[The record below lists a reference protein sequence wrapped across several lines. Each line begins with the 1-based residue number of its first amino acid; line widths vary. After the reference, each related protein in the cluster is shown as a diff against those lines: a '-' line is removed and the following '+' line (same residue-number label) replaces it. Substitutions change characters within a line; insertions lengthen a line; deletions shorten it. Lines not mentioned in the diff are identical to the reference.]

1 MFPKACVIFLFLT
14 ISGIYGKEIRIRNM
28 YYDSIYLTGINN
40 KNGANLEGVLVEAGK
55 PVSKPT
61 TNFINNRKSSIN

>member
-1 MFPKACVIFLFLT
+1 
-14 ISGIYGKEIRIRNM
+14 M